1 MSTAKSPRNVVSVRF
16 SDKELEQVK
25 ATSDLTGEPVSTI
38 IRNAALQKR
47 HVLTG
52 VSGNTNQAFGFGVL
66 TLSGSG
72 IETTAVMS
80 GGVTSTLNA

>member
-38 IRNAALQKR
+38 IRNAALKKI
-47 HVLTG
+47 HL
-52 VSGNTNQAFGFGVL
+52 F
-66 TLSGSG
+66 
-72 IETTAVMS
+72 
-80 GGVTSTLNA
+80 